1 MVQGRD
7 EGRPC
12 LTPRGVSGLK
22 SSYSVVLQLYP
33 QGLTPRGVSGLK
45 YLQAAERDGERRLT
59 PRGVS
64 GLK

>member
-45 YLQAAERDGERRLT
+45 YLQEH
-59 PRGVS
+59 
-64 GLK
+64 